1 MEVSYSY
8 FLAIVLRY
16 SLAIFYATFLSTLFL
31 TIFFLFLY
39 IATSINSKKVLYVS
53 YFNI

>member
-8 FLAIVLRY
+8 CLAIVPRY
-16 SLAIFYATFLSTLFL
+16 SLVIFYATFLLTLFL

-39 IATSINSKKVLYVS
+39 TAISTYSKKVL
-53 YFNI
+53 